1 VEWDAKAR
9 RGEERDANG
18 QRRKR
23 GEGMPGGET
32 PKCNCYDVMMLIKQ
46 SSDVNKAVLLL

>member
-23 GEGMPGGET
+23 GEGMEIRKENGICARVCGGG
-32 PKCNCYDVMMLIKQ
+32 
-46 SSDVNKAVLLL
+46 SGVLFRIAAGG